1 MRDFRVTGLVI
12 AIYIYIGGFFGNF
25 MVTGLYS
32 GRVSDFFIKS
42 GPDPD
47 PVRVLKKNPYLTL
60 FLIGPGKI
68 RPIRVGS
75 DRVSAGQAKI
85 AIPTN
90 KLEELKIL

>member
-1 MRDFRVTGLVI
+1 
-12 AIYIYIGGFFGNF
+12 

-42 GPDPD
+42 GPDP
-47 PVRVLKKNPYLTL
+47 VRVLKKNPYLTL
-60 FLIGPGKI
+60 FLIGPRKI